1 MIDREMIERIVGEVV
16 ARLSVEDTHLLAVEK
31 PNLLVVGDISF
42 AEPEQ
47 LSKLQAKWSIS
58 NYVGE
63 EKVRLD
69 HINHVLFMHATQD
82 LLVKGALGIFDTPE
96 SKLLSRCLMESTPV
110 TIVPTIYLEDRLFS
124 ESPNNKAYVTHLRG
138 YIESLL
144 LFGARVDNFERFVE
158 VNNET
163 TASSQKDKIGSKMKK
178 ILTRR
183 DIQDCKEN
191 FIEVDSNTIM
201 TPLARDTAKEMQID
215 IRILDSKGAKI

>member
-16 ARLSVEDTHLLAVEK
+16 ARLSKEDTHLLAVEK

-58 NYVGE
+58 HYVGE

-69 HINHVLFMHATQD
+69 HISHVLFMHATQD

-96 SKLLSRCLMESTPV
+96 SKLLSRCFMESTPV
-110 TIVPTIYLEDRLFS
+110 TIVPTIYLEDHLYS
-124 ESPNNKAYVTHLRG
+124 KSPRNKAYVAQLKG
-138 YIESLL
+138 YIETLL
-144 LFGARVDNFERFVE
+144 LFGARVDMFERFVDTI
-158 VNNET
+158 NGT
-163 TASSQKDKIGSKMKK
+163 TDLRQEDRRESKKKK

-183 DIQDCKEN
+183 DIQDCDGN
-191 FIEVDSNTIM
+191 IIEVDSHTII
-201 TPLARDTAKEMQID
+201 TPLARDTAREMEID
-215 IRILDSKGAKI
+215 IRILDPKGAKR

>member
-16 ARLSVEDTHLLAVEK
+16 ARLSTENSQIQAVEK

-58 NYVGE
+58 TYVGK
-63 EKVRLD
+63 EKIRLD
-69 HINHVLFMHATQD
+69 EISHVLFMHATQD

-110 TIVPTIYLEDRLFS
+110 TIVPTIYLEDHLFS
-124 ESPNNKAYVTHLRG
+124 KSPINHAYVAQLRG
-138 YIESLL
+138 YMETLEK
-144 LFGARVDNFERFVE
+144 FGARVDKFERFVE
-158 VNNET
+158 TKNEA
-163 TASSQKDKIGSKMKK
+163 TALKQENQPSSKKKK

-183 DIQDCKEN
+183 DIQDCKEHV
-191 FIEVDSNTIM
+191 IEVDANTII
-201 TPLARDTAKEMQID
+201 TPLARDTAREMQID
-215 IRILDSKGAKI
+215 IRILDSKGAKR